1 MAETLDELADLV
13 VPLFADVENKNVD
26 VPQWLDHPYGPDQ
39 IQVSVAPGQGPCP
52 GQCHTWMRSR
62 LASHL
67 DKVQISVIPRSV
79 SHLDEIHIN
88 ITPRYKLV

>member
-67 DKVQISVIPRSV
+67 DKVLVQVTVIPG
-79 SHLDEIHIN
+79 
-88 ITPRYKLV
+88 